1 MRFHFVIATAC
12 CALLNGCL
20 SLSKKPQAVR
30 PQILGFTNVVE
41 GPREPRLAG
50 RIAMVNSAAKFVL
63 IESDVWTAPPEGTA
77 LKCLRYGAET
87 AILTISPERR
97 GTYIVADIVK
107 GSPQRGDEVY
117 Q

>member
-1 MRFHFVIATAC
+1 MRSRFFIATAC
-12 CALLNGCL
+12 CALFSACF

-30 PQILGFTNVVE
+30 PQILGFTNVVD

-50 RIAMVNSAAKFVL
+50 HIVMVNSDAKFVL

-77 LKCLRYGAET
+77 LKCMRYGAET

-107 GSPQRGDEVY
+107 GSPQRGDEVF